1 MKGFRLLALIALLLP
16 SVSMAGSTQAP
27 YQIKKMFVWGEGA
40 ASHIMVWLHNQSEA
54 LEAECPGGYVYAPTS
69 AERDHVWDTLLF
81 AYQTKTK
88 VQIYYDPERDW
99 PSMAIKDCRLLMVE
113 LEDSV
118 PL

>member
-1 MKGFRLLALIALLLP
+1 MLLP
-16 SVSMAGSTQAP
+16 SVSMAGSTLAP

-69 AERDHVWDTLLF
+69 AERD
-81 AYQTKTK
+81 
-88 VQIYYDPERDW
+88 W